1 MTENSNLRKIIINP
15 ENEEENPYI
24 ANGIKTSKYT
34 VWNFVPL
41 FLLYFYS
48 NYFNL
53 YFLIVT
59 IILSIKSISTM
70 SWTIGVIPYLVVI
83 AMSIFREGFE
93 DYKKYSNDKKF
104 NNSKSQIYNSK
115 KKDFEEIF
123 WKDMKVGNIV
133 KLVRNESIPCDV
145 LIIETSSENGLS
157 YLETSNLDGESA
169 LKPRECFNYI
179 NLENYNQFEIHIDK
193 PNKNIYQIDGYVIK
207 NNNNNEKIF
216 FNNSHILLRGGT
228 LKNVDYIYGIIIY
241 SGNDTKLMQNINNSS
256 YKHSYIEITENKIVI
271 YVMLFTFIL
280 CIGGAFTAIYEH
292 RWLRK
297 NNAFYLFSNNPNK
310 KYNDVKEGFKYFG
323 IYFLIFQNI
332 TPICLMIALEVV
344 KLAQV
349 FFMSFDKEL
358 FPEKDDQLKILAF
371 RIHDDLGNI
380 KYIFSDKT
388 GTLTRNEML
397 FKACSIN
404 TVLYQGDIDSK
415 GNIKQKK
422 KKKSFFER
430 KFNENILIE
439 ALKNEEKIETSELK
453 YITKIKDCVK
463 FFFLNIVLN
472 HSVLTENN
480 EKNNE
485 IIYQGTNPD
494 ELTLVQASG
503 EIGIKFIER
512 KNNNIKLEI
521 LGKKENWELLERFEF
536 SSSRLRSS
544 IIVKEPN
551 SNKIFLFMKG
561 ADSVILSE
569 ENLTK
574 MSYENIV
581 PKTKDHL
588 DNFARN
594 GYRTLCFSMR
604 EINKNEYE
612 NFKKE
617 YSSLKTRFLSDKTL
631 ENDLENLISTIEKN
645 MILQGAT
652 SLEDKLQKGVKKT
665 IQDFIDAGI
674 HVWMLTGDKMDT
686 AQSIAYSCKLFNDD
700 TDVFKIRKCD
710 DDEILKKN
718 LEDINISMS
727 DIENNDDKGENKLN
741 LVKKEMKYIP
751 HLKKMESAPAQYGN
765 DIQKEFQPQ
774 SKEDIIKLKNAL
786 SKNIDDNNL
795 NKNDMLFLG
804 NNVQSGKIKL
814 KPIDKNQI
822 QTSNEL
828 ILHNN
833 KSERNIKTE
842 NIKFERDN
850 KRYETNASKI
860 SLNNS
865 QIHRPSQSN
874 VMNFLVNSN
883 FFPGRNNKKDSTI
896 VSHAPSITMTNLAQ
910 IDQSSS
916 IEIEN
921 SMNSVINDIYD
932 NNVINNNNNNNNNA
946 DIFKSETIVD
956 DYRNKITNRLNIIE
970 ENDKNKN
977 SRLSKRNSLIQNE
990 ILISNENKSNIKN
1003 IQIMQNKN
1011 NGLIIEGISITKCI
1025 SNPEIED
1032 LFLEIISKCRTVVC
1046 SRCAP
1051 IQKSEMVSFIK
1062 KNTSNLGFS
1071 TLAIGDGGNDV
1082 NMIKEASIGIGLFG
1096 REGYQAAFNSDY
1108 AISKFKYLSR
1118 LLYYHGR
1125 YSLMRNSYFILYFF
1139 YKSILY
1145 AMPHFWLL
1153 FYNGYSSAII
1163 YDDAQFLIYNALG
1176 SNLVIGIYTALEED
1190 IDMNFTNFPNKEEVK
1205 SLMPDIYRNY
1215 RDSHPFTILRFVIW
1229 AFFALFHTSM
1239 IFFIPNLCLKYDII
1253 SSDGESPDYWTYSLI
1268 CYWNIIMYQTIVI
1281 ITDSWYFS
1289 LFTIIVYAV
1298 HILCNFLTVFIRH
1311 YVKTDQ
1317 CAGIT
1322 VPLFGTWKY
1331 WFIIFL
1337 TFAIGYL
1344 PYFIWS
1350 KFKLFFVYDIVNE
1363 LRYGKYKF
1371 KLERKKF
1378 RKKLKQANKLKKL
1391 ISKFQNMYEKDDI
1404 NNINGN
1410 NVMDKQVAELV
1421 KKYKKIQE
1429 EIENQEHV
1437 SINNENGE
1445 NDEQMNNNN
1454 NQNEMNVNNPIVFD
1468 YPEFLEEQNY
1478 NNNRDVITES
1488 SIEDEN
1494 DQEDYID
1501 FPGDVSDNKESHYDN
1516 STTNN

>member
-1 MTENSNLRKIIINP
+1 MLENSNLRKIIINP
-15 ENEEENPYI
+15 ENEEENPYVS
-24 ANGIKTSKYT
+24 NEIKTSKYT
-34 VWNFVPL
+34 IWNFVPL

-83 AMSIFREGFE
+83 AMSVFREGFE
-93 DYKKYSNDKKF
+93 DYKKYSNDKEF

-115 KKDFEEIF
+115 TKKFEEIF
-123 WKDMKVGNIV
+123 WKDMKVGKIV
-133 KLVRNESIPCDV
+133 KLIRNESIPCDV
-145 LIIETSSENGLS
+145 LIIKTSNENGLS

-193 PNKNIYQIDGYVIK
+193 PNKNIYQIDGFVIE
-207 NNNNNEKIF
+207 NNNINEKKF

-241 SGNDTKLMQNINNSS
+241 SGNDTKLMQNINNSN

-280 CIGGAFTAIYEH
+280 CIGGAFAAIYEH

-310 KYNDVKEGFKYFG
+310 KYNDIKEGFKYFG

-358 FPEKDDQLKILAF
+358 YPDKDDKLKILAF

-404 TVLYQGDIDSK
+404 TILYQGDIDSK
-415 GNIKQKK
+415 GNIKSKK

-430 KFNENILIE
+430 KFNENIIIQ
-439 ALKNEEKIETSELK
+439 ALKNEENLEKSELN
-453 YITKIKDCVK
+453 YIKKIKDSVK

-480 EKNNE
+480 DKNNE

-521 LGKKENWELLERFEF
+521 LGKIENWELLERFEF
-536 SSSRLRSS
+536 TSSRLRSS

-551 SNKIFLFMKG
+551 LNKIFLFMKG

-574 MSYENIV
+574 FSYENIV
-581 PKTKDHL
+581 PKTKEHL

-604 EINKNEYE
+604 ELNKKEYE
-612 NFKKE
+612 NFKIK
-617 YSSLKTRFLSDKTL
+617 YSSLKTKFLSDKSL
-631 ENDLENLISTIEKN
+631 EKDLEDLISQIEKN

-652 SLEDKLQKGVKKT
+652 SLEDKLQKGVNKT
-665 IQDFIDAGI
+665 IQDLIDAGI

-700 TDVFKIRKCD
+700 TDIFKIKKSD
-710 DDEILKKN
+710 SDKDEILEEKLK
-718 LEDINISMS
+718 DINSKMS
-727 DIENNDDKGENKLN
+727 NIDNYDDKGENKLN
-741 LVKKEMKYIP
+741 IVKKEMKYTP
-751 HLKKMESAPAQYGN
+751 NLKKIESAHVNFEN
-765 DIQKEFQPQ
+765 DIQKELEPQ
-774 SKEDIIKLKNAL
+774 SKEDIMKLKNAL
-786 SKNIDDNNL
+786 SNNIDDNNL
-795 NKNDMLFLG
+795 NKNENLHL
-804 NNVQSGKIKL
+804 NNNKIHSGKIKL
-814 KPIDKNQI
+814 KPIENNKTQN
-822 QTSNEL
+822 SNNL
-828 ILHNN
+828 ILNNN
-833 KSERNIKTE
+833 KTENNIKTDY
-842 NIKFERDN
+842 IKFDRDN
-850 KRYETNASKI
+850 KRYDTHNSKI

-874 VMNFLVNSN
+874 VMSFLVNSN
-883 FFPGRNNKKDSTI
+883 FFNRNNKKESTI
-896 VSHAPSITMTNLAQ
+896 VSHAPSIANTNLAQ

-916 IEIEN
+916 IEMEN
-921 SMNSVINDIYD
+921 SINSIINDIID
-932 NNVINNNNNNNNNA
+932 NNKKNNNENYNNNNA
-946 DIFKSETIVD
+946 DIFQSETIVD
-956 DYRNKITNRLNIIE
+956 DYRNKITNRLNVIE
-970 ENDKNKN
+970 ENDKKKNPHFNK
-977 SRLSKRNSLIQNE
+977 RD
-990 ILISNENKSNIKN
+990 SNIQSEIIFSTKKENNPNQN
-1003 IQIMQNKN
+1003 IQIIQNKN

-1025 SNPEIED
+1025 TNPEIQD
-1032 LFLEIISKCRTVVC
+1032 LFIEIISKCRTVVC
-1046 SRCAP
+1046 SRCSP

-1062 KNTSNLGFS
+1062 KNTSHLGFS

-1096 REGYQAAFNSDY
+1096 KEGYQAAFNSDY

-1118 LLYYHGR
+1118 LLFYHGR
-1125 YSLMRNSYFILYFF
+1125 FSLMRNSYFILYFF

-1190 IDMNFTNFPNKEEVK
+1190 IDMNFTNYPNKEEVK
-1205 SLMPDIYRNY
+1205 TLMPDIYRNY
-1215 RDSHPFTILRFVIW
+1215 RESRPFTILRFVIW
-1229 AFFALFHTSM
+1229 ALFALFHTAM
-1239 IFFIPNLCLKYDII
+1239 IFFIPYLCLKYDII

-1268 CYWNIIMYQTIVI
+1268 CYWNIIMYQTILI

-1298 HILCNFLTVFIRH
+1298 HILCNFLTVFIRN

-1371 KLERKKF
+1371 KIERKKF

-1391 ISKFQNMYEKDDI
+1391 ILKFQNMYEKDDI
-1404 NNINGN
+1404 NNINEN

-1429 EIENQEHV
+1429 EIENQDHV
-1437 SINNENGE
+1437 SINNDNE
-1445 NDEQMNNNN
+1445 EQNNN
-1454 NQNEMNVNNPIVFD
+1454 NQHEMNVNNPIVFD
-1468 YPEFLEEQNY
+1468 YPEFLEEPNY
-1478 NNNRDVITES
+1478 NNNKDIITDS
-1488 SIEDEN
+1488 SIEED
-1494 DQEDYID
+1494 DQEDFID
-1501 FPGDVSDNKESHYDN
+1501 FVGDNSENKENNFDN